1 MAAPKP
7 TWASILITQ
16 GIAIFAFLVVPAF
29 VTYMVPRTT
38 IEMRRIND
46 GASARIIQYLLLVIP
61 CRLSTIEPV
70 LTVECHVWSS
80 REGYSTENDRIRKR
94 KVTMAGDGSIS
105 IIGGE
110 SKFQVQSTQDDAPLQ
125 AAKIQAFLNNPAAE
139 PLIFT
144 ATAGWGLT
152 YLLGG
157 TMTALSGL
165 YCAGVI
171 LAVGRGLLRLGFPSG
186 TDTAFQE

>member
-16 GIAIFAFLVVPAF
+16 GIAIVVFLVVPAL

-46 GASARIIQYLLLVIP
+46 GASARITQYILLVFP
-61 CRLSTIEPV
+61 CRLNTIEPV
-70 LTVECHVWSS
+70 VKVESHVRSS

-94 KVTMAGDGSIS
+94 KVTMAGDGSIW
-105 IIGGE
+105 IIGRE
-110 SKFQVQSTQDDAPLQ
+110 SKFQVQSTSTEAPLQ
-125 AAKIQAFLNNPAAE
+125 AATIQAFLDSPAAE
-139 PLIFT
+139 PLVLT
-144 ATAGWGLT
+144 TNAGWALT

-157 TMTALSGL
+157 TMTALSGF